1 MIIRTIIA
9 ALLAIPAYFYA
20 MRYNMHMFQLN
31 GYKNDEHPRWLR
43 RNLRQQWLLIFTGV
57 LGILRI
63 LADLIPDGTG
73 RSIALWTADIFVIL
87 TLLLVRLVYRAMKR
101 LNTKSKFN
109 YTPRVKRMIA
119 TILVLTAISLAVCCL
134 VPLLSQGTVMGLW
147 KVITGWSL
155 FSNTVQRG
163 FPGFLTG
170 VFLLLISMQLVFNL
184 IANVI
189 NHPIEKGIN
198 QHYINDAKRMLR
210 SVPGLQIIGVTGSY
224 GKTSV
229 KFYLQTLLQGKYNV
243 LVTPESYNTPMGI
256 VKTIRGSLKPTH
268 EIFICEMGARHV
280 GDIKEDTD
288 IVHPHHGVITSVG
301 PQHLETF
308 HSMENIMNTKFELA
322 DCLPEGGKLFLNGD
336 NEYIQRKAKEY
347 KNKIFYYADEGKAG
361 DAASE
366 DSQAGNAAMES
377 AKTGQR
383 GQTASEGAGE
393 VQAGYRAKDVAVS
406 QMGTEFT
413 VVTPNGEEERFQ
425 MRLVGAHN
433 VINVV
438 GAIAVA
444 HQFGMSLK
452 ELKIPVRRIQP
463 VEHRMKMREQGN
475 VTIIDD
481 AYNSNP
487 VGSKAAVE
495 TLAMFDGIRI
505 LITPGMVELGDKE
518 DEYNYRFGTYAAD
531 CCDYILIVG
540 KKNRESIY
548 QGVRSK
554 SFPEEQVK
562 CVDKLEDALSYAY
575 AIKGQ
580 GHKYVLLENDL
591 PDNY

>member
-31 GYKNDEHPRWLR
+31 GYKNDEHPKWLKK
-43 RNLRQQWLLIFTGV
+43 NLRQQWILVFTGA
-57 LGILRI
+57 LGLLRI
-63 LADLIPDGTG
+63 LLSSLQMICDGSILGSIFGILVIITDVLCFLDLY
-73 RSIALWTADIFVIL
+73 
-87 TLLLVRLVYRAMKR
+87 LVFLVYRAMKR

-109 YTPRVKRMIA
+109 YTARVKRMIA
-119 TILVLTAISLAVCCL
+119 TILVLTGIVL
-134 VPLLSQGTVMGLW
+134 LLSMILPVAACGGFDYCDW
-147 KVITGWSL
+147 EL
-155 FSNTVQRG
+155 FSNDVQEG

-170 VFLLLISMQLVFNL
+170 MFLLLISLQLVFNML
-184 IANVI
+184 SNVI
-189 NHPIEKGIN
+189 NRPIEKAVN
-198 QHYINDAKRMLR
+198 QYYINDAKKKLK

-229 KFYLQTLLQGKYNV
+229 KFYLQTLLQGKYNI

-268 EIFICEMGARHV
+268 ELFICEMGARHV

-308 HSMENIMNTKFELA
+308 HSMENIQKTKFELA

-336 NEYIQRKAKEY
+336 NEYIQQQAVGY
-347 KNKIFYYADEGKAG
+347 KNKIFYYSDAEMSKA
-361 DAASE
+361 AT
-366 DSQAGNAAMES
+366 QANAEQETPAGSLDPAMHHSTE
-377 AKTGQR
+377 AER
-383 GQTASEGAGE
+383 A
-393 VQAGYRAKDVAVS
+393 AGYQAKDVAVS

-413 VVTPNGEEERFQ
+413 VTAPNGEEERFQ
-425 MRLVGAHN
+425 MKLVGAHN

-463 VEHRMKMREQGN
+463 VAHRMQMREQGN

-505 LITPGMVELGDKE
+505 LVTPGMVELGDKE
-518 DEYNYRFGTYAAD
+518 EEYNYKFGTYAAD

-540 KKNRESIY
+540 KKNRESIRK
-548 QGVRSK
+548 GVLDK
-554 SFPEEQVK
+554 GFPEEK
-562 CVDKLEDALSYAY
+562 CICVDKLEDAMSRAY